1 MTTLE
6 EEDNN
11 NISND
16 GQRLPATEEEDPIAK
31 YKEYA
36 PWINKPKNIGDKLA
50 LWFNKKDH
58 KDGWAPDKFTSPTPE
73 NPKPKRP
80 VVDFVV
86 KTQEDYWRKISLS
99 PGEALEVFVM
109 LNKTLGGEAL
119 IEMERIQGQR
129 GGTKVKYTTLS

>member
-6 EEDNN
+6 KEDSNN
-11 NISND
+11 NISNV
-16 GQRLPATEEEDPIAK
+16 GQPPAEEDPIAK

-36 PWINKPKNIGDKLA
+36 SWINKPKNIGDKLA
-50 LWFNKKDH
+50 LWFYKKDH
-58 KDGWAPDKFTSPTPE
+58 KDGWAPDNFTDPTPE

-80 VVDFVV
+80 VVDFFV
-86 KTQEDYWRKISLS
+86 KTQDEFWRKISLN
-99 PGEALEVFVM
+99 PAEALEVFVI

-129 GGTKVKYTTLS
+129 GGTKVKYTAIS